1 MSKQLHEK
9 LSDIQKS
16 LVAPK
21 SQENKFGGYKYRS
34 CEDILNALKPH
45 LDGLTVTVSDEM
57 ICLGDR
63 FYIKST
69 ATLSDGESSVSS
81 TGYAREELSKK
92 GMDSSQITGS
102 TSSYARKYA
111 LNGLF
116 AIDDTK
122 DPDAT
127 NDHGKGSDSRQPP
140 QQTQRQQPRQAV
152 KQKLSDE
159 RFEAALKSVLEGQYK
174 VHDLRSKFDLSY
186 AQEETLKS
194 KGL

>member
-1 MSKQLHEK
+1 MSKKLHEK
-9 LSDIQKS
+9 LSEIQKS

-63 FYIKST
+63 FYIKAT

-152 KQKLSDE
+152 KQKLSDD
-159 RFEAALKSVLEGQYK
+159 RFNAAMQSVLDGKYK
-174 VHDLRSKFDLSY
+174 IHDLRSKFDLSY